1 MPSCLAILKL
11 LEKELMESDFEGI
24 MRLLKNTM
32 TLITDEDKLVI
43 VIYDVTFPK
52 WVYKELAILNK
63 DFELN

>member
-1 MPSCLAILKL
+1 
-11 LEKELMESDFEGI
+11 